1 MNNLGDKANT
11 NGFNKNPQNINRE
24 GRKPKLVKH
33 LNSELLQRGYE
44 TVTQSDITDAIKI
57 ILNMPMSLVIE
68 ITKNEKDEYP
78 FLFQLIATEL
88 TGKRAGEALERL
100 LNRTFN
106 KVSEA
111 SEIPF
116 EDQIHKG
123 GMTNKQRF
131 MLLDSIDQMRQR
143 MIKEGNIDEELLSSL
158 HPDSDKWIHAYVSP
172 NSNLDKKS
180 KRQ

>member
-111 SEIPF
+111 
-116 EDQIHKG
+116 
-123 GMTNKQRF
+123 NKQRF